1 MSLIHSCHLTY
12 RVPSRASPG
21 SNLSVRLEQ
30 TSIAGRSEGPKYDA
44 SYLEDLKAY
53 TNSARPAP
61 PPPSNDRVQTM
72 DIDSGMML
80 DASEM
85 NGAFIE
91 NENDL
96 HLMSSAMATETMIP
110 TESSIKAARDKRD
123 RLRKTGAPDGPEE
136 DFISLSVAKR
146 EDFAQGPHPDSRLM
160 REDDDLGEGD
170 DGNFLVTLRFFSDN
184 LPFR

>member
-1 MSLIHSCHLTY
+1 
-12 RVPSRASPG
+12 
-21 SNLSVRLEQ
+21 VRLEQ
-30 TSIAGRSEGPKYDA
+30 TSIAARSEGPKYDA

-61 PPPSNDRVQTM
+61 PPSNDEVHTM
-72 DIDSGMML
+72 DVDSGMML

-85 NGAFIE
+85 DGAFIE
-91 NENDL
+91 NANEL
-96 HLMSSAMATETMIP
+96 PLMSSAMATETMIP

-123 RLRKTGAPDGPEE
+123 RLRKTGVQDGAEE

-146 EDFAQGPHPDSRLM
+146 EDFAQGPHPESRLM

-170 DGNFLVTLRFFSDN
+170 DGEYLKT
-184 LPFR
+184 